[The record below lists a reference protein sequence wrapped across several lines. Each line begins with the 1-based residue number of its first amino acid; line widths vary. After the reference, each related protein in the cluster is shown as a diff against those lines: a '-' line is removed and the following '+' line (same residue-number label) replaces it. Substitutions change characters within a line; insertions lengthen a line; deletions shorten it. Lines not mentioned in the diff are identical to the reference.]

1 MENQQVRQRLMEAA
15 ETGNISLLYGCIQDY
30 PKILDSIDEIP
41 FVDTPLHIAAS
52 AGHAHFTLEMMRLMP
67 SFGKKLNPQ
76 GLTPLDL
83 ALQSREGLRPSDPAL
98 PKMEELSPKDLDLR
112 NRITSTIS
120 RLINFDK
127 ELIRVK
133 GRESFTPLHF
143 VAKKGDIDLLAE
155 FLYACPESIMD
166 RTIRDETALH
176 IAVKNSKKK
185 AFKVLLGC
193 LRRIRK
199 HRHVLGWKDDEGN
212 TLLHIAVS
220 TSQTE
225 IVKSLLKKKN
235 LVRLDKNAKNL
246 DGRTALD
253 IAIDKP
259 GEAAREIKKALDHA
273 GASISTSLPK
283 DCSLAKFFKSPQTII
298 EFATRQY
305 FYQGRALTMET
316 RNAILVVAVL
326 IATATFQAILSP
338 PGGVVGGTGDNNNQP
353 TTNENHINVTIMS
366 TTANNHL
373 IPTNNVSY
381 INATI
386 FTNTNTNTT
395 NPTATVDPSKR
406 VLFKKTKL
414 NAPITYGIFFNFFY
428 FLNTICFLYSVTT
441 IIFLLPLQ
449 YFSIFLYGPL
459 FLLMLSYG
467 ASFVVISPSTYYTV
481 QFFFLTCVFAVVMYF
496 TLPLNNA
503 IWDNLEGFVPSV
515 FKGEQGKRLQMLFH
529 LLERS

>member
-15 ETGNISLLYGCIQDY
+15 EAGNISLLYGCIQDY

-83 ALQSREGLRPSDPAL
+83 ALQSREGLRPSDPAY
-98 PKMEELSPKDLDLR
+98 LDLR

-176 IAVKNSKKK
+176 IAVKNSKQK

-225 IVKSLLKKKN
+225 LNHKGMIVKSLLKKKN

-316 RNAILVVAVL
+316 RDAILVVAVL

-338 PGGVVGGTGDNNNQP
+338 PGGVVGGTGDSNNQP

-386 FTNTNTNTT
+386 FTNTNTI

-406 VLFKKTKL
+406 VLFKKTK
-414 NAPITYGIFFNFFY
+414 
-428 FLNTICFLYSVTT
+428 
-441 IIFLLPLQ
+441 
-449 YFSIFLYGPL
+449 
-459 FLLMLSYG
+459 
-467 ASFVVISPSTYYTV
+467 
-481 QFFFLTCVFAVVMYF
+481 
-496 TLPLNNA
+496 LPLNNA